1 MSFKPATK
9 EKSKLRLALM
19 GPSGSGKTF
28 TALTF
33 AGALGK
39 KIAVID
45 SERGSASKYADLF
58 KFDVCDLDNHA
69 PATYVSIIKEAEKLG
84 YDVLIIDSLSHAW
97 AGKDGALEQVDKVN
111 KRSQSGNSFAAWRE
125 VTPMHNNLVDAILQ
139 SKCHVIATMR
149 TKQEYVLEEN
159 EKGRKVPRK
168 VGMAPVQREG
178 VEYEFDVIADMN
190 IEHDFIIAKTRCHL
204 LDGLVTR
211 KPGVEVAETMRTW
224 LEGGVAPDPKSAST
238 ASGQTVASGQQTSSS
253 EKSIQTSQSPATSA
267 SNSST
272 GTAEKKPDEGSQ
284 PATSAASQAGTPQ
297 SQTAPATQNGA
308 SADPKS
314 TGTQTSNAGS
324 GTTTSATASSA
335 EDDKSFCKPSSDADR
350 VITKDELGQLLK
362 IGIANGWKQ
371 ADISNFVRH
380 TFKMTAKEIA
390 TSFTWKQ
397 WEAAVKL
404 VAHPKN
410 ANGKVTVNVA
420 GKPLTPEQCWPAIK
434 A

>member
-33 AGALGK
+33 AGVLGN

-58 KFDVCDLDNHA
+58 KFDACDLESHS
-69 PATYVSIIKEAEKLG
+69 PKTYVNYIKEAEKLG
-84 YDVLIIDSLSHAW
+84 YDVLVIDSLSHAW

-125 VTPMHNNLVDAILQ
+125 VTPMHNELVDAILQ
-139 SKCHVIATMR
+139 SKCHVIVTMR

-190 IEHDFIIAKTRCHL
+190 IEHDFVVAKTRCFA

-211 KPGVEVAETMRTW
+211 KPGVEVAETMRKW
-224 LEGGVAPDPKSAST
+224 LDGGAEPTPKPASAANFQTAPSNSSSESEKQTSQNSPSTATSVSSTSEKSDVASTHVSANEQSSPSENSQANADAST
-238 ASGQTVASGQQTSSS
+238 AN
-253 EKSIQTSQSPATSA
+253 SA
-267 SNSST
+267 S
-272 GTAEKKPDEGSQ
+272 
-284 PATSAASQAGTPQ
+284 
-297 SQTAPATQNGA
+297 
-308 SADPKS
+308 
-314 TGTQTSNAGS
+314 
-324 GTTTSATASSA
+324 
-335 EDDKSFCKPSSDADR
+335 SDL
-350 VITKDELGQLLK
+350 ITKDQLGQLLK
-362 IGIANGWKQ
+362 AGTANGWKQ
-371 ADISNFVRH
+371 SDISKFVCDV
-380 TFKMTAKEIA
+380 FKLNPKTILE
-390 TSFTWKQ
+390 SFTWKQ
-397 WEAAVKL
+397 WEKSVQM
-404 VAHPKN
+404 VTNPKN
-410 ANGKVTVNVA
+410 ANGKVVVNA
-420 GKPLTPEQCWPAIK
+420 EGKPLAPEHCWPAVK